1 MRIEKH
7 EIPADGTVYKLEQ
20 PARVTVVSNTRLTE
34 PESKD
39 DIRQLVLVHQDQTV
53 RYLEGQ
59 SVGIII
65 PGAGEDGRPHRPRYY
80 SVASSRQGDDLS
92 GTTLTLCVKR
102 VWYQDVETGRE
113 QQGLASGYLCD
124 RQPGDELELIGPVG
138 RRFLL
143 PADDTTDLIL
153 IAVGTGIA
161 PFRAFIH
168 YLYRVKRGWRG
179 RVRLFF
185 GSRTGMESLYM
196 NRANDDIGLYLQEET
211 FAAFRA
217 LSAGHPDDAERGF
230 VQHRLIENRAE
241 VWDILSHQNF
251 SIYIC
256 GMKSMGDSAQEVFRD
271 IAEEHGAD
279 WDDLL
284 KEYKAQGRW
293 NVEVY

>member
-7 EIPADGTVYKLEQ
+7 EIPADGPVYKVEQ
-20 PARVTVVSNTRLTE
+20 PARVSVVSNTRLTE
-34 PESKD
+34 PGSKD
-39 DIRQLVLVHQDQTV
+39 DIRQLVLIHHDHAV

-59 SVGIII
+59 SVGIIV
-65 PGAGEDGRPHRPRYY
+65 PGLGEDGRPHRPRYY
-80 SVASSRQGDDLS
+80 SVASSRQGDDLF

-102 VWYQDVETGRE
+102 VFFQDVETGE
-113 QQGLASGYLCD
+113 EKAGLASSYLCD
-124 RQPGDELELIGPVG
+124 REPGDELQLIGPVG
-138 RRFLL
+138 RKFLL
-143 PADDTTDLIL
+143 PANDTTDLIL

-161 PFRAFIH
+161 PFRAFVH
-168 YLYRVKRGWRG
+168 YLYRVKGSWRG

-196 NRANDDIGLYLQEET
+196 NRENDDIGLYIQEET

-217 LSAGHPDDAERGF
+217 LSGVQSDDAEHGL

-241 VWDILSHQNF
+241 IWDILSAKNF

-256 GMKSMGDSAQEVFRD
+256 GMKTMGDSAQRVFRD

-279 WDDLL
+279 WDALL
-284 KEYKAQGRW
+284 KEFKAQGRW

>member
-7 EIPADGTVYKLEQ
+7 EIPVDGPVYKVEQ

-34 PESKD
+34 PGSKD

-59 SVGIII
+59 SVGIIV
-65 PGAGEDGRPHRPRYY
+65 PGIGADGRPHRPRYY

-102 VWYQDVETGRE
+102 VLYQDVETGEERP
-113 QQGLASGYLCD
+113 GLASSYLCD
-124 RQPGDELELIGPVG
+124 SEPGDELELIGPVG

-168 YLYRVKRGWRG
+168 YLYRVKGSWRG

-196 NRANDDIGLYLQEET
+196 NRQNDDIGLYIQEQT

-217 LSAGHPDDAERGF
+217 LSATDCEDAEHGQ
-230 VQHRLIENRAE
+230 VQHRLAE
-241 VWDILSHQNF
+241 HRDEIWDILSRKNF
-251 SIYIC
+251 SLYIC
-256 GMKSMGDSAQEVFRD
+256 GMKTMGDSAQEVLRE
-271 IAEEHGAD
+271 IAEANGGD
-279 WDDLL
+279 WDALL